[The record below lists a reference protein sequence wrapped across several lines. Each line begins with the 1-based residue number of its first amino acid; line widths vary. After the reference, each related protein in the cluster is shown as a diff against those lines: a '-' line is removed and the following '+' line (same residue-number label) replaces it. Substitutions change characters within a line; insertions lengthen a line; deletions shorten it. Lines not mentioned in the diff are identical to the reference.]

1 MPVLVHYLGRP
12 VNPTSVTR
20 SSLANSAGSALYC
33 DKILTTKEFQQELW
47 KRWPALCSVVVDGG
61 LTWSLVSFEALALS
75 FETCVAPARVYTLTV
90 TSQPFANAVKVG
102 RGNNLYAFSS

>member
-12 VNPTSVTR
+12 VNPTSVTT

-47 KRWPALCSVVVDGG
+47 KRWPSVVFSGG
-61 LTWSLVSFEALALS
+61 LTWSLVSFEALDLT
-75 FETCVAPARVYTLTV
+75 FETCVAPARVHTLTV

-102 RGNNLYAFSS
+102 RGNKLHAFSS